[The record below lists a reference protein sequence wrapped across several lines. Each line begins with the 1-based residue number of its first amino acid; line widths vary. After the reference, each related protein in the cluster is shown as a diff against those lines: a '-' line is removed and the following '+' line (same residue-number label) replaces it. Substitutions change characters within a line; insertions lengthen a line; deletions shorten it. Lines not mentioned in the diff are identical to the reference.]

1 MDEKTAKRPG
11 SQMSVPAIRSGID
24 RKLHRLARPAHSG
37 VLAPAERSRD
47 AEAEAGGQRPADA
60 EAGGLRSG
68 SLRSGGLRSGGL
80 RSGGQRDQVRSP
92 NQEVLDQWNQDLSWR
107 INR

>member
-1 MDEKTAKRPG
+1 MDEKTAKGPG
-11 SQMSVPAIRSGID
+11 SQMSAPAIRSGID
-24 RKLHRLARPAHSG
+24 RKLHRLARAAHSG
-37 VLAPAERSRD
+37 VSAPAERPRD

-60 EAGGLRSG
+60 EAGG
-68 SLRSGGLRSGGL
+68 LRSGGLRSGGL

-92 NQEVLDQWNQDLSWR
+92 NQEVPDQRGQDLSWR